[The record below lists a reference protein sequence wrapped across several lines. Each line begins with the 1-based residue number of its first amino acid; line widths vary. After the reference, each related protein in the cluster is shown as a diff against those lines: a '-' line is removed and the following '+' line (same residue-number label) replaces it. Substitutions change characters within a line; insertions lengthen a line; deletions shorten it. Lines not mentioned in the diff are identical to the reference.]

1 MTDPQSLPET
11 ALDLSLDALPVGYTA
26 TIAWT
31 AENAEIDAFA
41 AVSGDYNPLHMDP
54 AYATSLGFADR
65 VSHGMLLGAK
75 LSGFIGMV
83 LPGRRCLLLEQ
94 TLAFPNAV
102 LPGDRVTLTG
112 EVAEIWPDQ
121 SMLRLKVRATKPG
134 AGKPIVVARGSVL
147 CKTLS

>member
-1 MTDPQSLPET
+1 GARRRDRRRELGGGRGRHRPQERAAEHGGVVAAPDPAIPGRYRAGAAMTDDQSLPET
-11 ALDLSLDALPVGYTA
+11 ALDLSLDALSVGYTA

-83 LPGRRCLLLEQ
+83 LPG
-94 TLAFPNAV
+94 
-102 LPGDRVTLTG
+102 
-112 EVAEIWPDQ
+112 
-121 SMLRLKVRATKPG
+121 
-134 AGKPIVVARGSVL
+134 
-147 CKTLS
+147 